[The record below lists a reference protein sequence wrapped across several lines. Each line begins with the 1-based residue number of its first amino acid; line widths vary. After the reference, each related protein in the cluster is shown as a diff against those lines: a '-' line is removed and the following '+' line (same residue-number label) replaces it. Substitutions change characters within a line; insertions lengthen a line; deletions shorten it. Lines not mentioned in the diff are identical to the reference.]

1 VCEFLANAIY
11 CYTVEDYCNNCAM
24 LICAMLI
31 GTAIS
36 AGHIDVCLMCC
47 YRQ

>member
-24 LICAMLI
+24 LI

-36 AGHIDVCLMCC
+36 AVNIDVCLMRCC
-47 YRQ
+47 RQ